1 MVCMTCAVSMCF
13 VLQDFTFFFNHNVAY
28 AAFQQCIT
36 EEHHQGLLSSPN
48 YYLIPPRTDLGHNPQ
63 THRVVFRAFLA

>member
-1 MVCMTCAVSMCF
+1 MIHMNTLLPIPCIFIF

-48 YYLIPPRTDLGHNPQ
+48 YYLIPEYISMHEYGIKTRCH
-63 THRVVFRAFLA
+63 